1 MQAGSTDR
9 VRRRLATI
17 LAADVVGYPRAFVNN
32 SQSTAMSSSARLI
45 LVCAALVTWLPAQA
59 QFLGLGLE
67 TSVELTKQDLN
78 IIRNTVNEQVHGKP
92 VGITAKWSNPE
103 SQNSG
108 KIALVRK
115 FTRNGQQCETLDYR
129 LITKRR
135 PAGPE
140 HYRLSSCLQPD
151 GQWRLI

>member
-1 MQAGSTDR
+1 MSMPIKAAVFVAVAVACLP
-9 VRRRLATI
+9 VR
-17 LAADVVGYPRAFVNN
+17 
-32 SQSTAMSSSARLI
+32 
-45 LVCAALVTWLPAQA
+45 AQL
-59 QFLGLGLE
+59 LGLGIE
-67 TSVELTKQDLN
+67 TNIELTKQDLA
-78 IIRNTVNEQVHGKP
+78 IIHQMVYADVHGKP
-92 VGITAKWSNPE
+92 VGTTAKWSNPQ
-103 SQNSG
+103 SGNSG

-129 LITKRR
+129 LMTKRT

>member
-1 MQAGSTDR
+1 
-9 VRRRLATI
+9 
-17 LAADVVGYPRAFVNN
+17 
-32 SQSTAMSSSARLI
+32 MSSSLRVIVA
-45 LVCAALVTWLPAQA
+45 CAALVTWLPTQA
-59 QFLGLGLE
+59 QYLGLGLE
-67 TSVELTKQDLN
+67 TSVELTKQDLD
-78 IIRNTVNEQVHGKP
+78 IIRYTVNEQVHGKP
-92 VGITAKWSNPE
+92 VGTTAKWSNPE

-129 LITKRR
+129 LITKRT
-135 PAGPE
+135 PAGPK

>member
-1 MQAGSTDR
+1 MRVSQVAFRQLTDSDETLSGSISDEAWLWAHTEGLR
-9 VRRRLATI
+9 TVPEIALPSVLEIVVALLIACYVILTVRSLMWVILATLNAI
-17 LAADVVGYPRAFVNN
+17 VLLVVNFSIWYASIGT
-32 SQSTAMSSSARLI
+32 TA
-45 LVCAALVTWLPAQA
+45 
-59 QFLGLGLE
+59 
-67 TSVELTKQDLN
+67 N
-78 IIRNTVNEQVHGKP
+78 
-92 VGITAKWSNPE
+92 WSNPE

-135 PAGPE
+135 PVGPQ
-140 HYRLSSCLQPD
+140 HFRLSSCLQPD

>member
-1 MQAGSTDR
+1 
-9 VRRRLATI
+9 
-17 LAADVVGYPRAFVNN
+17 
-32 SQSTAMSSSARLI
+32 MSSSLRVI
-45 LVCAALVTWLPAQA
+45 VVCAALVTWLPAQA
-59 QFLGLGLE
+59 QFLGPGLE
-67 TSVELTKQDLN
+67 ANVELTKQDLD
-78 IIRNTVNEQVHGKP
+78 IIRHTVTEQVHGKP
-92 VGITAKWSNPE
+92 VSTTAKWSNPE

-135 PAGPE
+135 PVGPQ
-140 HYRLSSCLQPD
+140 HYRLSSCFQLD

>member
-1 MQAGSTDR
+1 
-9 VRRRLATI
+9 
-17 LAADVVGYPRAFVNN
+17 
-32 SQSTAMSSSARLI
+32 MSSLLKVT
-45 LVCAALVTWLPAQA
+45 LVCAALFIWLPAQA
-59 QFLGLGLE
+59 QFLGPGIE
-67 TSVELTKQDLN
+67 TNVELTKQDLD
-78 IIRNTVNEQVHGKP
+78 IIHHTVNEEVHGKP
-92 VGITAKWSNPE
+92 VGTAAKWSNPE

-115 FTRNGQQCETLDYR
+115 FTRSGQPCETLDYR

-135 PAGPE
+135 PVGPQ

>member
-1 MQAGSTDR
+1 MLSSLR
-9 VRRRLATI
+9 VI
-17 LAADVVGYPRAFVNN
+17 VVFAAFIP
-32 SQSTAMSSSARLI
+32 
-45 LVCAALVTWLPAQA
+45 WLPAQA
-59 QFLGLGLE
+59 QFLGFGLE
-67 TSVELTKQDLN
+67 TNIELTKQDLD
-78 IIRNTVNEQVHGKP
+78 IIRHTVNEQVRGKP
-92 VGITAKWSNPE
+92 VGTTAKWSNPE

-108 KIALVRK
+108 KIALVR

-129 LITKRR
+129 LITKRT

>member
-1 MQAGSTDR
+1 
-9 VRRRLATI
+9 
-17 LAADVVGYPRAFVNN
+17 
-32 SQSTAMSSSARLI
+32 MSSSLRVIVA
-45 LVCAALVTWLPAQA
+45 CAALVTWLPAQA
-59 QFLGLGLE
+59 QYLGLGLE
-67 TSVELTKQDLN
+67 TSVELTKQDLD
-78 IIRNTVNEQVHGKP
+78 IIRHTVNEQVHDKP
-92 VGITAKWSNPE
+92 VGTTAKWSNPE

-129 LITKRR
+129 LITKRT

>member
-1 MQAGSTDR
+1 
-9 VRRRLATI
+9 
-17 LAADVVGYPRAFVNN
+17 
-32 SQSTAMSSSARLI
+32 MSSSLRVI
-45 LVCAALVTWLPAQA
+45 VVCAALVTWLPARA

-67 TSVELTKQDLN
+67 TNVELTKQDFD
-78 IIRNTVNEQVHGKP
+78 IIRHTVNEQVHGKP
-92 VGITAKWSNPE
+92 VGTTAKWSNPQ

-115 FTRNGQQCETLDYR
+115 FTRDDQQCETLDYR

-135 PAGPE
+135 PVGPE
-140 HYRLSSCLQPD
+140 HYRLSSCLQSD